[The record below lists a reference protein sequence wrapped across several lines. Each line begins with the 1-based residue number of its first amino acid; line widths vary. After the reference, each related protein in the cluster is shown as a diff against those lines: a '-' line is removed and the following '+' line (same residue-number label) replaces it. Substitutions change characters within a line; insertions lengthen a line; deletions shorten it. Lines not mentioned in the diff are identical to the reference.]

1 MLFIFDFWIEDAF
14 IYYDAYYYCYVELM
28 IIIVNFMIY
37 FGFIAWNYLIFVMLI
52 YNFIE
57 MDHRIVN
64 TH

>member
-1 MLFIFDFWIEDAF
+1 MLFIFDFWIEDAS
-14 IYYDAYYYCYVELM
+14 IYYYVGSSVKI
-28 IIIVNFMIY
+28 IIIVGFEFY
-37 FGFIAWNYLIFVMLI
+37 FGFITWIYLVFVMLI